1 MAESKSSKSKGKAG
15 AKKGGTRNR
24 YDEPVTVG
32 EPVDELPPRKHSSAT
47 QEVLEEIQAHKGKW
61 VPLDTGGRQPNS
73 VQSMISSAASKAGID
88 IEVSVR
94 GGQVFAR
101 AK

>member
-1 MAESKSSKSKGKAG
+1 MAESKSSKKG
-15 AKKGGTRNR
+15 KGGTRNR

-32 EPVDELPPRKHSSAT
+32 EPVDELPPRQHSSKT
-47 QEVLEEIQAHKGKW
+47 KEVLEEIQSHAGKW

-73 VQSMISSAASKAGID
+73 VQSMISAAANKAGMKV
-88 IEVSVR
+88 EVSVR

-101 AK
+101 AKK